1 MCTEVATAD
10 LHAHRQRLQG
20 RESHL
25 MSRRWQREAKA
36 LHIHSGHA
44 WEESSG
50 QLNLCDGG
58 ARQMLAGSA
67 QI

>member
-10 LHAHRQRLQG
+10 LHAHRQRLEW
-20 RESHL
+20 REAHL
-25 MSRRWQREAKA
+25 MSRGWQGEPKA
-36 LHIHSGHA
+36 LHVHSGHA
-44 WEESSG
+44 REKSSR

-67 QI
+67 QT